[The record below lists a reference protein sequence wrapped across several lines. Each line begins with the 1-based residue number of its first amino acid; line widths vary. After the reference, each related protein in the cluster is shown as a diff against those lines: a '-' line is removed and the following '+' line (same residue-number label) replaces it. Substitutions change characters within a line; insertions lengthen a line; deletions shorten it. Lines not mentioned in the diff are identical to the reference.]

1 MGNGQPTR
9 MEAYDERMHL
19 FAWLRPS
26 ELRVWDAPAARD
38 RHPARGRDVRG
49 VLAPPPHRRC
59 RFDVHRPRRDV
70 HPPSRWPCSSWK
82 RGRSSGDG
90 RSAQASHHPP
100 AVILQLSA
108 IIPALHVGC
117 REIPFTAMTFVEQD
131 LSVLIHIDGVSQTPT
146 SAVEDLSD
154 LVTSKY
160 SIDQDG
166 NITVYA
172 RYFNEDAKGKKLLF
186 EHTFDDSEFHRDIDS
201 KRYELLTALCE
212 YKNLP
217 IPEDKEAM
225 YALIHQLITEGDAY
239 FLRYDVQSAYDF
251 FQLSVEDLCE
261 FLSQVEEPHNS
272 DETVILST
280 PDIPNFTLKG
290 RWEDPQKLSLLMLGL
305 MGYQKANAVMQ
316 VLALE
321 TCGTRYPELN
331 GKTLAEYIDEI
342 TPEYGYDAPMFAV
355 AAIVEPRLQQRRQ
368 EAEAFQIR
376 VEAQKERGID
386 VGNLTMEERFR
397 TQLEGM
403 VAVAQQH
410 QQGNDEQENE
420 AFQVVQ
426 EQSKMLGWIA
436 YDDIPEKRP
445 QIEVK
450 YNRQTTEQF
459 AGMIADLRTRYPSL
473 EEEAIMAGLLSLHGL
488 DYSPSVVAFMARI
501 EELDPENSTELLNLT
516 HEQMAVLLAKE
527 MEIRTR
533 PGAEGQ
539 DPAEVQSTEPQPAE
553 QHLLKIAAA
562 LHEEERYFI
571 NIQEKTGGYLLT
583 LQEQPDGTI
592 EAFPCEDNAEAMDTV
607 LAETGQLVERFLPV
621 QPVLP
626 EPLEEEMMLLPPF
639 FPPFEPQPL
648 PEQPVEDSGEDAIFE
663 EPAPV
668 EPVLAETPDLPAPPW
683 YIQRPGKTP
692 LEVSLPDVQE
702 REPRIVATSSTPT
715 ELPQVLPVRIPPAMP
730 PVAPIPAAPD
740 VFVPVA
746 SEEAV
751 VPVPSERRGQPVAEV
766 EERVVVRSSTEPVGM
781 QSQLLRETPEADIN
795 AGAIPETI
803 PSQMPLPASAPEAP
817 LYGVK
822 TQSVEQR
829 RPEPMGKPVPEL
841 SSPSES
847 RPAAITEP
855 VVVPESVQPAQQES
869 QPRLVEAR
877 TATEVAVEEVAQI
890 ERRYEV
896 GSVVSAAFA
905 AIEAV
910 QESVVQEQALQEAFG
925 TQSTVQTQAVRS
937 ENTADVQ
944 TTTST
949 EQQATAQFR
958 VEAEAEAVETTT
970 TRQSETVTTL
980 ETQTATA
987 QREEVQTVQA
997 ETASA
1002 KTVETT
1008 ETIAIEES
1016 RTAQTQVTA
1025 ETAVQRDTV
1034 EAELYREPA
1043 QAESQGMTA
1052 RSESKKDKIEVSSQG
1067 ETTQVESPRGTVE
1080 VNSQSDRVVASE
1092 MNRES
1097 ASPVEVQSSTPVT
1110 QETRI
1115 TGAVNRR
1122 TFGSTGTASTAR
1134 QQRISGASTEAAFT
1148 MKPGVINSEG
1158 NGGELTIPAETKGA
1172 SEEART
1178 TRKVQQAHSQQS
1190 QEAQEQGTFEQRQK
1204 HQTSAAQQTALQQ
1217 AKTQQNTRDQ
1227 ARATLQ
1233 MLKQPPRGVLNS
1245 PRLRPARPNSVNV
1258 VRQIRRTLSASNAA
1272 AMEPGK
1278 VELHMLSQAFQQS
1291 CVTANCPLTNLVVN
1305 RFKNNGQR
1313 CHLQQSDIDTFVQGN
1328 ASWFQ
1333 RRSSVQLVHLIDES
1347 GRPVRTPA
1355 VAIATG
1361 TTRKE
1366 VKSALE
1372 QPLRQDQLPP
1382 NVKIIP
1388 STFALSA

>member
-1 MGNGQPTR
+1 
-9 MEAYDERMHL
+9 
-19 FAWLRPS
+19 
-26 ELRVWDAPAARD
+26 
-38 RHPARGRDVRG
+38 
-49 VLAPPPHRRC
+49 
-59 RFDVHRPRRDV
+59 
-70 HPPSRWPCSSWK
+70 
-82 RGRSSGDG
+82 
-90 RSAQASHHPP
+90 
-100 AVILQLSA
+100 
-108 IIPALHVGC
+108 
-117 REIPFTAMTFVEQD
+117 MTFIETDTLEQVID
-131 LSVLIHIDGVSQTPT
+131 TSQIDIPHIHHENELEELVSNRFMRDNQEV
-146 SAVEDLSD
+146 SLYG
-154 LVTSKY
+154 KY
-160 SIDQDG
+160 
-166 NITVYA
+166 
-172 RYFNEDAKGKKLLF
+172 
-186 EHTFDDSEFHRDIDS
+186 
-201 KRYELLTALCE
+201 
-212 YKNLP
+212 
-217 IPEDKEAM
+217 IPEDTESTKDGVFTVTFLERELGVIPGSDRYLILQKLCNLANLPLPEDEADLDELL
-225 YALIHQLITEGDAY
+225 YSIIFDKAQHTILSYKTAY
-239 FLRYDVQSAYDF
+239 NLFHSPLDKFAYL
-251 FQLSVEDLCE
+251 LSV
-261 FLSQVEEPHNS
+261 VEEPKNS
-272 DETVILST
+272 DITLNLEVDDMSGF
-280 PDIPNFTLKG
+280 NFTLKG

-342 TPEYGYDAPMFAV
+342 TPEYGYDAPMFAI

-368 EAEAFQIR
+368 EAEAFQTR

-410 QQGNDEQENE
+410 QQGNNEQENE

-459 AGMIADLRTRYPSL
+459 AGMIADLRTRYPYL
-473 EEEAIMAGLLSLHGL
+473 DEEAIMAGLLSLHGL
-488 DYSPSVVAFMARI
+488 DYSPSVAAFLARI

-533 PGAEGQ
+533 PAPEGQ
-539 DPAEVQSTEPQPAE
+539 DPAEVQSSEPQPAE
-553 QHLLKIAAA
+553 QHLLKVAAA
-562 LHEEERYFI
+562 LHEEERYFV

-583 LQEQPDGTI
+583 LQEQPYGTI

-626 EPLEEEMMLLPPF
+626 EPLEEEMLLAPPF

-648 PEQPVEDSGEDAIFE
+648 PEQPVLLDGSNLNAEPTGGDSRAGVTDPEPSGGQLFEPADEGEDE
-663 EPAPV
+663 YTLED
-668 EPVLAETPDLPAPPW
+668 PVLIETSDLPAPW
-683 YIQRPGKTP
+683 YIQRPGRTA
-692 LEVSLPDVQE
+692 LELSVPDIQE
-702 REPRIVATSSTPT
+702 QEPRTVSFSSAPAEPITVA
-715 ELPQVLPVRIPPAMP
+715 PVRIPPAMP
-730 PVAPIPAAPD
+730 VSL
-740 VFVPVA
+740 VPVVA
-746 SEEAV
+746 DVPRPIGSEEAV
-751 VPVPSERRGQPVAEV
+751 AQVRTERLVPPVAEA
-766 EERVVVRSSTEPVGM
+766 EEQVVVRSS
-781 QSQLLRETPEADIN
+781 
-795 AGAIPETI
+795 
-803 PSQMPLPASAPEAP
+803 MPLPASAPEAP

-822 TQSVEQR
+822 TPSVEQR
-829 RPEPMGKPVPEL
+829 RPEPMGKPAPEL
-841 SSPSES
+841 SSPSEP

-855 VVVPESVQPAQQES
+855 VSIPEPVQSAQQEQ

-877 TATEVAVEEVAQI
+877 TSAEVAVEEVAQI

-910 QESVVQEQALQEAFG
+910 QESVVQVQALQEAFG
-925 TQSTVQTQAVRS
+925 TQTTEQTQMVLTENEEQVQNTTRTELATTQSAAHNEVVAQAAV
-937 ENTADVQ
+937 VL
-944 TTTST
+944 
-949 EQQATAQFR
+949 
-958 VEAEAEAVETTT
+958 ETTT
-970 TRQSETVTTL
+970 QQSETITTS
-980 ETQTATA
+980 ETQTATS
-987 QREEVQTVQA
+987 QREAV
-997 ETASA
+997 
-1002 KTVETT
+1002 
-1008 ETIAIEES
+1008 
-1016 RTAQTQVTA
+1016 RTAQAEKPFRAQETIQTETAPIRTAEATETTMGESSRTTRTQVTA
-1025 ETAVQRDTV
+1025 EAPSQKDTIEVSSQVQTTQAKFERDTV
-1034 EAELYREPA
+1034 EAG
-1043 QAESQGMTA
+1043 SQT
-1052 RSESKKDKIEVSSQG
+1052 
-1067 ETTQVESPRGTVE
+1067 PR
-1080 VNSQSDRVVASE
+1080 DVASE
-1092 MNRES
+1092 LNVE
-1097 ASPVEVQSSTPVT
+1097 AAPPVEAQSSIPVT

-1122 TFGSTGTASTAR
+1122 TFGSTRRATTSHLRNSGT
-1134 QQRISGASTEAAFT
+1134 STEAVLTTA
-1148 MKPGVINSEG
+1148 PSIVNSEG
-1158 NGGELTIPAETKGA
+1158 NGGGVTTPAETKGA

-1178 TRKVQQAHSQQS
+1178 TQELKQTQS

-1258 VRQIRRTLSASNAA
+1258 AKQIRRTLSASNAA
-1272 AMEPGK
+1272 ALEPGK

-1313 CHLQQSDIDTFVQGN
+1313 CHLQQSDIDSFVQGN

-1372 QPLRQDQLPP
+1372 QPLRQNQLPP

>member
-1 MGNGQPTR
+1 MRTEQLITGIDSTVTQ
-9 MEAYDERMHL
+9 
-19 FAWLRPS
+19 
-26 ELRVWDAPAARD
+26 DALSPIVD
-38 RHPARGRDVRG
+38 
-49 VLAPPPHRRC
+49 LE
-59 RFDVHRPRRDV
+59 
-70 HPPSRWPCSSWK
+70 
-82 RGRSSGDG
+82 
-90 RSAQASHHPP
+90 Q
-100 AVILQLSA
+100 QLNQ
-108 IIPALHVGC
+108 
-117 REIPFTAMTFVEQD
+117 RYEIDP
-131 LSVLIHIDGVSQTPT
+131 
-146 SAVEDLSD
+146 
-154 LVTSKY
+154 
-160 SIDQDG
+160 DG
-166 NITVYA
+166 NLEIFTQYIPKEDTEENYVLKLHFGPEEFSVDLLSP
-172 RYFNEDAKGKKLLF
+172 RYDLLC
-186 EHTFDDSEFHRDIDS
+186 RIC
-201 KRYELLTALCE
+201 ELLE
-212 YKNLP
+212 LP
-217 IPEDKEAM
+217 IPDSPKKTAEIISKLLTYKNSGHLTLDTDTAKVLFTASLQEYIDFASEA
-225 YALIHQLITEGDAY
+225 
-239 FLRYDVQSAYDF
+239 
-251 FQLSVEDLCE
+251 
-261 FLSQVEEPHNS
+261 EPPLNA
-272 DETVILST
+272 DERSE
-280 PDIPNFTLKG
+280 IPNSPLVFNG
-290 RWEDPQKLSLLMLGL
+290 RWDQEQKLSLFVLSL
-305 MGYQKANAVMQ
+305 MGYKKAEATLMI
-316 VLALE
+316 LADE
-321 TCGTRYPELN
+321 QIQQSYTELQEMSLTERIQHLTAAY
-331 GKTLAEYIDEI
+331 GQDATVIAIGEI
-342 TPEYGYDAPMFAV
+342 
-355 AAIVEPRLQQRRQ
+355 IEPRLQQRRQ
-368 EAEAFQIR
+368 EAEAFQTR
-376 VEAQKERGID
+376 VDAQKERGID

-445 QIEVK
+445 PIEVK

-488 DYSPSVVAFMARI
+488 DYSPSVEAFLARI

-533 PGAEGQ
+533 PAPEGQ
-539 DPAEVQSTEPQPAE
+539 DPVEVQSTEPQPAE
-553 QHLLKIAAA
+553 QHILKVAAA
-562 LHEEERYFI
+562 LHDEERYFV

-626 EPLEEEMMLLPPF
+626 EALEEEMMLAPPF
-639 FPPFEPQPL
+639 FPPFEAQPSA
-648 PEQPVEDSGEDAIFE
+648 EDSEEDAGFE

-668 EPVLAETPDLPAPPW
+668 EPVLAENPDLPAPPW

-692 LEVSLPDVQE
+692 LELSLPDAQE
-702 REPRIVATSSTPT
+702 QEPCIVAISPALV
-715 ELPQVLPVRIPPAMP
+715 ELPPPPVRIPPAMQQVSLP
-730 PVAPIPAAPD
+730 PVVVDVPPQSISEGTVAP
-740 VFVPVA
+740 VQ
-746 SEEAV
+746 
-751 VPVPSERRGQPVAEV
+751 SERLVQPIAEV
-766 EERVVVRSSTEPVGM
+766 EELVVVPIAPKPAERGVTDPESDHDPIVTPVVALVPAQAREPLQYRVQNPRSTRATAKPRVK
-781 QSQLLRETPEADIN
+781 LTPE
-795 AGAIPETI
+795 P
-803 PSQMPLPASAPEAP
+803 
-817 LYGVK
+817 
-822 TQSVEQR
+822 
-829 RPEPMGKPVPEL
+829 
-841 SSPSES
+841 SSPPES
-847 RPAAITEP
+847 RPATIAEP
-855 VVVPESVQPAQQES
+855 VAVPEPVQPAQQES

-877 TATEVAVEEVAQI
+877 TATEVAVEEMAQI

-905 AIEAV
+905 VIEAV

-925 TQSTVQTQAVRS
+925 VHVFEQTQAVRAGT
-937 ENTADVQ
+937 TADAQ
-944 TTTST
+944 TTTTT
-949 EQQATAQFR
+949 EQQATAQSR
-958 VEAEAEAVETTT
+958 VEAEVVVQATTA
-970 TRQSETVTTL
+970 QQNETVTRL

-997 ETASA
+997 ETAAA

-1008 ETIAIEES
+1008 ETIAREES
-1016 RTAQTQVTA
+1016 RTTQTQVTA
-1025 ETAVQRDTV
+1025 EAAVQRDTV

-1043 QAESQGMTA
+1043 QVELQGKTA
-1052 RSESKKDKIEVSSQG
+1052 RSESKKDTIEVPSQRQIA
-1067 ETTQVESPRGTVE
+1067 QVESQRDTVE
-1080 VNSQSDRVVASE
+1080 VNSQSNRVVASE
-1092 MNRES
+1092 MNRQS
-1097 ASPVEVQSSTPVT
+1097 ASPVEVQSSARVT

-1134 QQRISGASTEAAFT
+1134 QQRSSGASTEAAFT
-1148 MKPGVINSEG
+1148 MKPGIINSEG
-1158 NGGELTIPAETKGA
+1158 NGGGVATPSETNNA
-1172 SEEART
+1172 SEE
-1178 TRKVQQAHSQQS
+1178 V
-1190 QEAQEQGTFEQRQK
+1190 QEQGTYEQRQK

-1217 AKTQQNTRDQ
+1217 PKTQQNTRDQ

-1245 PRLRPARPNSVNV
+1245 PRLRPARPNSANV
-1258 VRQIRRTLSASNAA
+1258 ARQIRRTLSASNAA

-1372 QPLRQDQLPP
+1372 QPLRKDQLPP
-1382 NVKIIP
+1382 NVKLIP

>member
-1 MGNGQPTR
+1 
-9 MEAYDERMHL
+9 
-19 FAWLRPS
+19 
-26 ELRVWDAPAARD
+26 
-38 RHPARGRDVRG
+38 
-49 VLAPPPHRRC
+49 
-59 RFDVHRPRRDV
+59 
-70 HPPSRWPCSSWK
+70 
-82 RGRSSGDG
+82 
-90 RSAQASHHPP
+90 
-100 AVILQLSA
+100 
-108 IIPALHVGC
+108 
-117 REIPFTAMTFVEQD
+117 MTFIETDTLEQVID
-131 LSVLIHIDGVSQTPT
+131 TSQIDIPHIHHENELEELVSNRFMRDNQEV
-146 SAVEDLSD
+146 SLYG
-154 LVTSKY
+154 KY
-160 SIDQDG
+160 
-166 NITVYA
+166 
-172 RYFNEDAKGKKLLF
+172 
-186 EHTFDDSEFHRDIDS
+186 
-201 KRYELLTALCE
+201 
-212 YKNLP
+212 
-217 IPEDKEAM
+217 IPEDTESTKDGVFTVTFLERELGVIPGSDRYLILQKLCNLANLPLPEDEADLDELL
-225 YALIHQLITEGDAY
+225 YSIIFDKAQHTILSYKTAY
-239 FLRYDVQSAYDF
+239 NLFHSPLDKFAYL
-251 FQLSVEDLCE
+251 LSV
-261 FLSQVEEPHNS
+261 VEEPQNS
-272 DETVILST
+272 DST
-280 PDIPNFTLKG
+280 LNLEVDDMSGFNFTLKG

-368 EAEAFQIR
+368 EAEAFQTR
-376 VEAQKERGID
+376 VDAQKERGID

-410 QQGNDEQENE
+410 QQGNDKQENE

-445 QIEVK
+445 PIEVK

-488 DYSPSVVAFMARI
+488 DYSPSVETFLARI

-533 PGAEGQ
+533 PAPEGQ

-553 QHLLKIAAA
+553 QHLLKVAAA
-562 LHEEERYFI
+562 LQDEERYFV

-583 LQEQPDGTI
+583 LQEQPDGSI

-626 EPLEEEMMLLPPF
+626 EPLEEEMMLAPPF

-648 PEQPVEDSGEDAIFE
+648 PGQPVPVESVSAPEEASGRDITEYTDSKSVADQATTFEDETEAEYTSGE
-663 EPAPV
+663 PATV
-668 EPVLAETPDLPAPPW
+668 ETPDLPAPPW
-683 YIQRPGKTP
+683 YIQRPERTA

-702 REPRIVATSSTPT
+702 REPRTVSFSSAPAEPIPVA
-715 ELPQVLPVRIPPAMP
+715 PVRIPPAMP
-730 PVAPIPAAPD
+730 VSL
-740 VFVPVA
+740 VPVVA
-746 SEEAV
+746 DVPQLIGSEVAV
-751 VPVPSERRGQPVAEV
+751 VQVPSERRGQPVAEV
-766 EERVVVRSSTEPVGM
+766 EERVIVPTAPKPVERGFNQPELDHEPIVAPVIALEPAPAREPLQFRVQTSRST
-781 QSQLLRETPEADIN
+781 RK
-795 AGAIPETI
+795 TI
-803 PSQMPLPASAPEAP
+803 KPALKPASKLP
-817 LYGVK
+817 
-822 TQSVEQR
+822 
-829 RPEPMGKPVPEL
+829 
-841 SSPSES
+841 SPSEP

-855 VVVPESVQPAQQES
+855 VSIPEPVQPALQES

-877 TATEVAVEEVAQI
+877 TSAEVAVEEVAQI

-925 TQSTVQTQAVRS
+925 TQTTEQTQMVLT
-937 ENTADVQ
+937 ENAEQVQ
-944 TTTST
+944 NTTRT
-949 EQQATAQFR
+949 EQATTQSAAHNK
-958 VEAEAEAVETTT
+958 VVAEAAVVLETTT
-970 TRQSETVTTL
+970 QQRETITTS
-980 ETQTATA
+980 ETQTATSQWEAVRTA
-987 QREEVQTVQA
+987 QAEKTVQA
-997 ETASA
+997 QETIQTETAPIRTA
-1002 KTVETT
+1002 EATGTT
-1008 ETIAIEES
+1008 MGESS
-1016 RTAQTQVTA
+1016 RTTRTQVTA
-1025 ETAVQRDTV
+1025 EAT
-1034 EAELYREPA
+1034 
-1043 QAESQGMTA
+1043 SQ
-1052 RSESKKDKIEVSSQG
+1052 KDAIEVSSQVQTPQAKF
-1067 ETTQVESPRGTVE
+1067 ERDPVE
-1080 VNSQSDRVVASE
+1080 VSTQTPRDVASE
-1092 MNRES
+1092 LNVE
-1097 ASPVEVQSSTPVT
+1097 AAPPVAAQSSIPVA
-1110 QETRI
+1110 QEART
-1115 TGAVNRR
+1115 TGAVNGR
-1122 TFGSTGTASTAR
+1122 TFGSTRRATTSHLR
-1134 QQRISGASTEAAFT
+1134 NSGSSTEAVLTTA
-1148 MKPGVINSEG
+1148 PGIVNSEG
-1158 NGGELTIPAETKGA
+1158 NGGGVTTPAETKGA
-1172 SEEART
+1172 SEE
-1178 TRKVQQAHSQQS
+1178 V
-1190 QEAQEQGTFEQRQK
+1190 QEQGTYEQRQK

-1217 AKTQQNTRDQ
+1217 SKTQQYTRDQ

-1245 PRLRPARPNSVNV
+1245 PRLLPARPNSVNV
-1258 VRQIRRTLSASNAA
+1258 AKQIRRTLSASNAA
-1272 AMEPGK
+1272 ALEPGK